1 MVPKK
6 ERRIMNREQIKLI
19 AVGAMTVNH
28 TAFAFLMSGTVPYI
42 VMTDIGYLTAV
53 TMCYFLVEG
62 DYHTRSKTAY
72 MRRLGISAVLS
83 QAPYMLA
90 VGLCQLNMLFT
101 LLLCFIVL
109 LVMDKVRHKV
119 LKISAAAVLFCCSC
133 FCDWAFKAVL
143 FTVFFNLTYRAK
155 QSLIIPFSAAFMVQF
170 CLSLYAYQAAF
181 PAGQAL
187 LLSFFS
193 SVGIIVSGY
202 LIIRQY
208 NGQRSEK
215 HKTFWKW
222 FFYLYYPLHLLLLYL
237 LSKTILR

>member
-1 MVPKK
+1 
-6 ERRIMNREQIKLI
+6 MNREQIKLTAI
-19 AVGAMTVNH
+19 AAMTINH
-28 TAFAFLMSGTVPYI
+28 TAMAFVPPQSILYI
-42 VMTDIGYLTAV
+42 IMTDIGYLTAV

-62 DYHTRSKTAY
+62 YYYTRSKTAY
-72 MRRLGISAVLS
+72 MRRLGVSAVLS
-83 QAPYMLA
+83 QAPYMIAL
-90 VGLCQLNMLFT
+90 GLCQLNMLFT

-143 FTVFFNLTYRAK
+143 FTVFFNLTYRTK
-155 QSLIIPFSAAFMVQF
+155 QSLVIPFSAAFMVQF

-208 NGQRSEK
+208 NGKRSEK

-222 FFYLYYPLHLLLLYL
+222 LFYLYYPLHLLLLYL